1 MQKVMSEK
9 KNQPDLIIDNAI
21 TIAQLQ
27 VFMQAEQKL
36 LSNLYERV
44 ETDDPAKRE
53 AVFQPLKQIHDQL
66 WNCVDQLQKNA
77 DSLLI
82 MNDITL
88 QQ

>member
-1 MQKVMSEK
+1 MSEK

-53 AVFQPLKQIHDQL
+53 AVFQPLKQIHGQL
-66 WNCVDQLQKNA
+66 WDCVDQLQKNA
-77 DSLLI
+77 DSLLL
-82 MNDITL
+82 MNDIIL

>member
-1 MQKVMSEK
+1 MSNK
-9 KNQPDLIIDNAI
+9 IDQCDLIIDNAI
-21 TIAQLQ
+21 TIAKLQ
-27 VFMQAEQKL
+27 AFMQAEQKL
-36 LSNLYERV
+36 LNNLYERV

-66 WNCVDQLQKNA
+66 WDCVDQLQKNA
-77 DSLLI
+77 DSLLL

>member
-1 MQKVMSEK
+1 MSEK